1 MAAIGTGR
9 CSLPSRQRLSVVAAH
24 RVRSQ
29 KQVAVSR
36 TLIAKKDHEAQVA
49 SLAGEIMK
57 WTEQESQ
64 VAGKGIVAFDCV
76 RDGWE
81 ANTFHFWERYVST
94 EAFGAHTTAP
104 QMVELLEKL
113 QPHLEKP
120 IGMSLYTY
128 ENGRIGPVAIQA
140 GPKGEG
146 GLDDATG
153 ASGAAGGASYK
164 QTSGAFDL
172 TKVDEHEEARRE
184 QLLLSSM
191 GQAAAGKGAG
201 THQSVE
207 KADEKAKARSPLPS
221 LQAVLSFAD
230 AVKES
235 VLGPLCKLLR
245 H

>member
-1 MAAIGTGR
+1 
-9 CSLPSRQRLSVVAAH
+9 
-24 RVRSQ
+24 
-29 KQVAVSR
+29 
-36 TLIAKKDHEAQVA
+36 
-49 SLAGEIMK
+49 
-57 WTEQESQ
+57 
-64 VAGKGIVAFDCV
+64 
-76 RDGWE
+76 
-81 ANTFHFWERYVST
+81 
-94 EAFGAHTTAP
+94 
-104 QMVELLEKL
+104 MVELLEKL

-184 QLLLSSM
+184 QMLLLSI
-191 GQAAAGKGAG
+191 GQTAAEKEAGPQ
-201 THQSVE
+201 HSVE
-207 KADEKAKARSPLPS
+207 KADEKVKARSPLPS
-221 LQAVLSFAD
+221 LEAVLSFANT
-230 AVKES
+230 VKES

>member
-1 MAAIGTGR
+1 MAVLGTGR

-24 RVRSQ
+24 KARSL

-49 SLAGEIMK
+49 SIAGEILK
-57 WTEQESQ
+57 WSEQECE

-81 ANTFHFWERYVST
+81 ANTFHFWERYVNT

-104 QMVELLEKL
+104 RMIELLEKL

-120 IGMSLYTY
+120 IGMSLYSY
-128 ENGRIGPVAIQA
+128 EDGRIGPVAIQA

-164 QTSGAFDL
+164 QTSRAFDL
-172 TKVDEHEEARRE
+172 TKVDEHAEAHRE

-191 GQAAAGKGAG
+191 DQQPAADQQPTGKAAGETAPRP
-201 THQSVE
+201 
-207 KADEKAKARSPLPS
+207 RSPLPS
-221 LQAVLSFAD
+221 LQDILGFAA
-230 AVKES
+230 AVKDS